1 MSRRLGFLVAVVL
14 ALGAAVPVTAHDP
27 DPTLGDLF
35 AQSKVLQYRWSS
47 SGTPP
52 YDMKIAIHDAR
63 DDANA
68 SRKAKSPTFD
78 YDTGGSNVVYY
89 GTDVPCGVN
98 GLACFQRDP
107 PGWFGMWFRENGHRF
122 DWGTLRWCELAGSPD
137 GCYDAENIA
146 LDEFGHVLGLGH
158 HDNFADDS
166 DYKDAVVQTYSR
178 TKPKAG
184 YNAHV
189 FGRCDVATLQQ
200 QYDVLAVHDA
210 LQHLPRRAD
219 RLDARRLVEV
229 RDVGRDGDVH
239 RDAHLGRH
247 RAAVE
252 QPDVG
257 ANGRPPAALGERLGG
272 RADDER
278 RVGGRRVHREPHDP
292 RVAGL
297 PGPLPQAVERG
308 RADRR
313 LRDRLDH
320 GVGVV
325 LGAVP
330 AVHPKRRPVSTR
342 EVPSMSRPVNAAT
355 VSGARRAAVIVG
367 LVAAVLAGCGTG
379 GLPATAPPSV
389 APATATASPPR
400 RRRRPRRPADADTRR
415 RSAQAALPEPPGAT
429 LSGIVSGAGRRD
441 PRVVHLERRR
451 IGRAVDRALGREPG
465 GTGRGARRRVRTRGV
480 ARGLDGPL
488 GARHGC
494 GCRGR
499 RERHSTASGRW
510 RSSLPTEAGAW
521 SLQLEARS
529 GQGRSGTWYWRLEV
543 GP

>member
-89 GTDVPCGVN
+89 GTGVPCGVN

-178 TKPKAG
+178 TKPRAG

-200 QYDVLAVHDA
+200 QYDVLASTTLYSTCLDVPTASTLAASSRSVASGAMVTFTATLTSDGA
-210 LQHLPRRAD
+210 G
-219 RLDARRLVEV
+219 RLSNNPMS
-229 RDVGRDGDVH
+229 GRT
-239 RDAHLGRH
+239 
-247 RAAVE
+247 
-252 QPDVG
+252 
-257 ANGRPPAALGERLGG
+257 
-272 RADDER
+272 
-278 RVGGRRVHREPHDP
+278 
-292 RVAGL
+292 
-297 PGPLPQAVERG
+297 
-308 RADRR
+308 
-313 LRDRLDH
+313 
-320 GVGVV
+320 VV
-325 LGAVP
+325 LQQRSGSSWADVLTMNDSSAAGAYT
-330 AVHPKRRPVSTR
+330 ASLTMRSSQDYRALFRK
-342 EVPSMSRPVNAAT
+342 PSNEGVRTDFSAT
-355 VSGARRAAVIVG
+355 VSITVSASCSGPCPQSI
-367 LVAAVLAGCGTG
+367 
-379 GLPATAPPSV
+379 PS
-389 APATATASPPR
+389 S
-400 RRRRPRRPADADTRR
+400 D
-415 RSAQAALPEPPGAT
+415 Q
-429 LSGIVSGAGRRD
+429 
-441 PRVVHLERRR
+441 
-451 IGRAVDRALGREPG
+451 
-465 GTGRGARRRVRTRGV
+465 
-480 ARGLDGPL
+480 
-488 GARHGC
+488 
-494 GCRGR
+494 
-499 RERHSTASGRW
+499 
-510 RSSLPTEAGAW
+510 
-521 SLQLEARS
+521 
-529 GQGRSGTWYWRLEV
+529 
-543 GP
+543 